1 MKQQSFNN
9 LIKLVQS
16 FKQILKF

>member
-9 LIKLVQS
+9 LTKLVQS